1 MKPLISNHKVDFNEI
16 RRLAL
21 ICHGLDLTT
30 SSFSKGE
37 SKIVLSESLENSLQ
51 LLLSSNL
58 LNLAIA
64 IRVNIYQSNISSTH
78 FKLKEGAT
86 IYYDDASPLVEFPAT
101 LKQVCDKIIHADS
114 VEKLFYP
121 KNFVPADCKIALQ
134 FKGKEHN
141 KTWTLNLALEVFA
154 EQIFKILDDLETEK
168 AL

>member
-21 ICHGLDLTT
+21 TCHGLGLTT

-37 SKIVLSESLENSLQ
+37 TKTALSENLENSLQ

-114 VEKLFYP
+114 VEKLIYP
-121 KNFVPADCKIALQ
+121 RGFVPAGCEIALEL
-134 FKGKEHN
+134 KGKERN
-141 KTWTLNLALEVFA
+141 KKWTLNLVLEKFA
-154 EQIFKILDDLETEK
+154 EQVFKILDDLESDR
-168 AL
+168 